1 MACSQGTFQRRSSR
15 DGRLASSFLRESAS
29 APGSHGPYRAE
40 TLSLAAGS
48 RSSRRSARETSLSCS
63 TAATCQGS
71 PTGSRTR
78 KGRILRGVFRVQ
90 DSLLRISG
98 EGDGYIGT
106 RGTYRDYHLIV
117 EYKWGKR
124 TDGGKFV
131 RNSGILL
138 HATGPDGG
146 AGGTWMSSIECQLAQ
161 GCVGDLIPIRGQDE
175 AGGDIPVRRQPQ
187 TLGRAVQATWTHG
200 ARSWRHDRRQAARRR
215 DRDGSRVRG
224 HCAARSTTPGSRT
237 TATPLVTRIVA
248 QTSARSTTTSCSGS
262 SPSPAVRSRSAARI
276 RAYAPL
282 FPAFLRVF
290 HSN

>member
-29 APGSHGPYRAE
+29 APGSHGPCRAE

-63 TAATCQGS
+63 TAATCQDS

-78 KGRILRGVFRVQ
+78 KCRIRARSSASKSACFGSVAKAMGT
-90 DSLLRISG
+90 S
-98 EGDGYIGT
+98 GT

-117 EYKWGKR
+117 EYEWGKR

-161 GCVGDLIPIRGQDE
+161 GCVGDLISIRGKDE

-224 HCAARSTTPGSRT
+224 HCARSTTPGSRST
-237 TATPLVTRIVA
+237 MMPAT
-248 QTSARSTTTSCSGS
+248 
-262 SPSPAVRSRSAARI
+262 
-276 RAYAPL
+276 
-282 FPAFLRVF
+282 
-290 HSN
+290 